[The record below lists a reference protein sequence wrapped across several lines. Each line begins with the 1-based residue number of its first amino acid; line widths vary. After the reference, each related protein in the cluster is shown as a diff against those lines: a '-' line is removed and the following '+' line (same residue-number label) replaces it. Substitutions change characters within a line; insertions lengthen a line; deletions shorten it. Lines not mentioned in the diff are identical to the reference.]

1 MAVKSITQRWIINSL
16 SVILI
21 VILLAAV
28 AFTFA
33 IQNFYYTS
41 VRSAITSRVNVVSG
55 ILLRIAD
62 DNSIDFTAELRDIV
76 ENSEEKNKFEI
87 TAINHSGQVALS
99 SSGFSYTRQET
110 MPDYTE
116 AMTSADGMGY

>member
-76 ENSEEKNKFEI
+76 ENSEEKDKFEI

-116 AMTSADGMGY
+116 AMTSDDEKK